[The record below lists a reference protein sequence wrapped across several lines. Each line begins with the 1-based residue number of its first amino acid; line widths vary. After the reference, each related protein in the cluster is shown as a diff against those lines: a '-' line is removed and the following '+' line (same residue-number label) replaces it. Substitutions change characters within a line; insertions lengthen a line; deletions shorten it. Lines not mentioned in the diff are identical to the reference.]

1 MNIINYNQ
9 ASHLLAFTAS
19 KTSYSDATYSDEAS
33 FPTVTLTEKY
43 ARFPLKLAP

>member
-19 KTSYSDATYSDEAS
+19 KTSYSDATYSDEVS